1 MDIFLALRII
11 YGTVL
16 AVSCVFAFRYGGR
29 NERLGAAIL
38 LLGSLLTMLA
48 QQPPFF
54 DWRYL
59 RGGLLTVDLVVLAAF
74 FALAQRSNRFWPL
87 WATAF
92 HLIAVVTHLVMFM
105 QPSQVL
111 QAYAIAQ
118 GFWAYPMLMAIVI
131 GSEGHRRSYVR
142 AITAI

>member
-1 MDIFLALRII
+1 MALRIL
-11 YGTVL
+11 YDTVL

-29 NERLGAAIL
+29 SERWGAAIL
-38 LLGSLLTMLA
+38 LVGSVLTMLA

-59 RGGLLTVDLVVLAAF
+59 RSGLLAVDLVVLAAF

-105 QPSQVL
+105 QPAQVL

-118 GFWAYPMLMAIVI
+118 GFWAYPMLLVIVI
-131 GSEGHRRSYVR
+131 GSEGHRRRSIR
-142 AITAI
+142 TTRMI